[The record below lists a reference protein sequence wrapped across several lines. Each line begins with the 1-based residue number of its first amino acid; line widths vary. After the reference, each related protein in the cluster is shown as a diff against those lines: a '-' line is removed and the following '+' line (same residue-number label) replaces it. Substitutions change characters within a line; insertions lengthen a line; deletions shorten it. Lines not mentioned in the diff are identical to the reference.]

1 MNRLTAPSEED
12 QMRNHRLKNFVAKLV
27 EPMEGAGLFE
37 GEKVLRVTHNG
48 RQETGVVALAPHEA
62 RIVYDLLRKEFGFND

>member
-1 MNRLTAPSEED
+1 MNGLTTPSEDE
-12 QMRNHRLKNFVAKLV
+12 QMREHRRRNFAAKLV

-48 RQETGVVALAPHEA
+48 RQETRVMSLAPHEA
-62 RIVYDLLRKEFGFND
+62 RVVYDLLRKEFGFTD